1 MLRRATALLVLLA
14 CKAQAPASPPS
25 EPGTPQSAA
34 AACVDAQL
42 AARGL
47 NSFGDP
53 QDTNYSGGTPLFDEK
68 SGKARDRVEYVLSRH
83 PEIAAACAR
92 DGG

>member
-1 MLRRATALLVLLA
+1 MLRRATALLLIAA
-14 CKAQAPASPPS
+14 CKAQAPQGASS
-25 EPGTPQSAA
+25 EPGTPQSALST
-34 AACVDAQL
+34 CVDGQL

-47 NSFGDP
+47 NSYGDP

-68 SGKARDRVEYVLSRH
+68 TGKSRDRVEYVLSRH
-83 PEIAAACAR
+83 PEIAQACGR